1 MNYLPKVTRNTLTLF
16 VNRSVVTVI
25 NFVVGIYVIRYLG
38 AKLLGE
44 YSVVFAFLAFFSVFT
59 TGSGMDQILVREVS
73 RGGAETDIRRK
84 ITTTVFFRLILG
96 GVGFLIAIG
105 SSRFLYA
112 ESPIAIYILISSFSL
127 LFSFHENNSPFIV
140 DYNTRLE
147 LFLPQVLMTLISLAS
162 ALLKLLFVFG
172 VRASLLWFI
181 LLDAWIPLV
190 ISIAYWILYRRTLGK
205 RFCWEDYSWQEGK
218 NIIKESFPLL
228 LSSFFMLIY
237 LRIDQIMISKWLG
250 DEALGNYS
258 VAVRIT
264 EIFNFV
270 PAYLAVSLLPV
281 FTKTLHDRN
290 REDVYEFAF
299 RFLNMFIFP
308 VILFFSL
315 FPREIVDLLFHSQFP
330 VASNALQVLIW
341 SEFAV
346 FAGCIYFTILLANG
360 LQKYNL
366 LLFMVQAIANLSLNW
381 FLIGRM
387 SIVGASWACVIS
399 YCIQL
404 LASLF
409 IPGLRKYMVILL
421 RCSFPFAVISL
432 TISGVAAFF
441 PWLSKI
447 FLGVLGVFLLL
458 IAGMKRK
465 DIVLAGNIWN
475 EIKLIG
481 KRE

>member
-1 MNYLPKVTRNTLTLF
+1 MSYLPKVTRNTLALF

-73 RGGAETDIRRK
+73 RGGAEAEIRRK
-84 ITTTVFFRLILG
+84 ITTTIFLRLILG
-96 GVGFLIAIG
+96 GVGLLLAVG
-105 SSRFLYA
+105 SSMVLYA
-112 ESPIAIYILISSFSL
+112 DSPIATYILISSISL

-147 LFLPQVLMTLISLAS
+147 LFLPQVLMTTVILAS
-162 ALLKLLFVFG
+162 SLLKLLFVFG
-172 VRASLLWFI
+172 VRANLLWFI
-181 LLDAWIPLV
+181 LLDAWIPLL
-190 ISIAYWILYRRTLGK
+190 ISIVYWFLFRRTSGE
-205 RFCWEDYSWQEGK
+205 RFSWKDHSWQEGK
-218 NIIKESFPLL
+218 EIARESLPLF

-270 PAYLAVSLLPV
+270 PNYLAVSLLPV

-290 REDVYEFAF
+290 REEVYEFAF
-299 RFLNMFIFP
+299 RFLNMFVFP

-315 FPREIVDLLFHSQFP
+315 FSREIIDLLFHGQFL
-330 VASNALQVLIW
+330 VASGALQVLIW
-341 SEFAV
+341 SQFAV

-366 LLFMVQAIANLSLNW
+366 LLFMVQAAANLLLNW
-381 FLIGRM
+381 YFIGRM

-404 LASLF
+404 MTSLF
-409 IPGLRKYMVILL
+409 IPGLRKYMLILL
-421 RCSFPFAVISL
+421 RCSIPFAVICL
-432 TISGVAAFF
+432 TISLVALFF
-441 PWLSKI
+441 PLVSKI
-447 FLGVLGVFLLL
+447 HLGVSGVFLLFF
-458 IAGMKRK
+458 AGMRRK
-465 DIVLAGNIWN
+465 DVVLAGNIWT
-475 EIKLIG
+475 EIKSIG
-481 KRE
+481 KGW